1 MTATTKIGR
10 DAAVSELGLRQIGKK
25 YGQVVAV
32 DKLDLDV
39 SKGDLVALLGPSGCG
54 KTTTL
59 RMLAGFEVP
68 STGQVWIRGEDV
80 TRLPP
85 HRRDTAMVFQNYALF
100 PHLSVF
106 DNVAYGLR
114 RRGVRGA
121 ALRSRVEDMLA
132 KLAIE
137 HLAQRRPAKLSG
149 GQQQRV
155 AVGRALAVEP
165 AVLLLDEPFS
175 ALDAQLREQTRIE
188 LRRLQLETGVTA
200 VFVTHDQQE
209 ALAIADRVVV
219 MNGGRV
225 EQEGTPQDVYERPGT
240 RFVAGFIGAANLLLG
255 HVVAAEGQLLTIR
268 TDDGMQL
275 RAKSGVV
282 SVGARVTAA
291 IRAEDV
297 NVGAQ
302 GEFHAKVE
310 VSSYLG
316 SGAEL
321 RLRLAEGS
329 ALSVRGP
336 RQLAGEYQP
345 GSSVQVNWPV
355 EAVRL
360 LTA

>member
-1 MTATTKIGR
+1 MTPATEIGR
-10 DAAVSELGLRQIGKK
+10 DASVSELGLRQIRKT
-25 YGQVVAV
+25 YGHVVAV
-32 DKLDLDV
+32 DDLNLDV
-39 SKGDLVALLGPSGCG
+39 TRGDLVALLGPSGCG

-59 RMLAGFEVP
+59 RMLAGFEAP
-68 STGQVWIRGEDV
+68 SSGRVSIRGQDV

-209 ALAIADRVVV
+209 ALAIADHVVV

-225 EQEGTPQDVYERPGT
+225 VQEGPPQEIYERPAT
-240 RFVAGFIGAANLLLG
+240 RFVAGFIGAANLLTG
-255 HVVAAEGQLLTIR
+255 QVVSADGQLLTIR
-268 TDDGMQL
+268 TDDGLNLQA
-275 RAKSGVV
+275 RSDVV
-282 SVGARVTAA
+282 SVGDSVTVAV
-291 IRAEDV
+291 RAEDV
-297 NVGAQ
+297 RVGAQ
-302 GEFHAKVE
+302 GSFQATVE

-316 SGAEL
+316 NAAEL
-321 RLRLAEGS
+321 RIRLPEGT

-336 RQLAGEYQP
+336 RQLATDHQP
-345 GSSVQVNWPV
+345 GSSVWVGWTV

-360 LTA
+360 LNT